1 MDFEVDLYEL
11 IYQSSKLF
19 SIPIPK
25 EIKLEVNKDDNIEFD
40 YKEENKEKIIYY
52 SYIPDKPLYS
62 FFEFLKGYFLIY
74 SLDENSSLSS
84 REKIKILKSSKIKAY
99 IMVKKLEGKYEKDE
113 KYLEIIKGIS
123 EEDVNSVFKEYML
136 DFSSY

>member
-25 EIKLEVNKDDNIEFD
+25 EIKLEVNEDDNIVFN
-40 YKEENKEKIIYY
+40 YKEKNNEMIIYY

-62 FFEFLKGYFLIY
+62 FLEFLKGYFLIY

-99 IMVKKLEGKYEKDE
+99 IMVKELEGKYEKDE

-136 DFSSY
+136 DFK